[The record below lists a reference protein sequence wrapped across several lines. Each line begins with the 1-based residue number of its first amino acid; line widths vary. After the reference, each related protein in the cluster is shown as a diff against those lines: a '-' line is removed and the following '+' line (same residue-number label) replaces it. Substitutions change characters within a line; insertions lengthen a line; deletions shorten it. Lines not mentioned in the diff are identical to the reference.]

1 MNKEIPV
8 KYKESRMLKR
18 LGAGI
23 PCFMVVLFTGYVYL
37 FAVNRDLSGDRVL
50 LVLACMG
57 ILSLLL
63 QRELFLLRR
72 VLLFFFSVILLAA
85 IGVFFPTTPFVSPTW
100 YFSAVYRLLLSAI
113 IVHAFLDLNGS
124 QPRLLRNT
132 GIVLLGLFFIVFL
145 FGLFGIDLK
154 QSVVSLAG
162 IPDITIGWSDK
173 YISFWILFLLW
184 GTVAAVLRS
193 STGRKHVLVTLLIL
207 ISGCVLV
214 DLGSEIAL
222 LGWGVSCCAYYVIS
236 YGGSATG
243 KAFSRIVVALFL
255 LIPALGIVLNSTGIF
270 EPESIVTAIYNF
282 NRDTFH
288 FVGSRGIHSIA
299 ARLHLFDIGAELMQ
313 TNWISGYG
321 FGSELTLPVSS
332 SGFTSWKVLPG
343 GHPHNVV
350 FLFCIQMGIFGY
362 FLLCTSVLAMA
373 SSILE
378 TEPDGQVRKTV
389 PAAVALLTAACII
402 FSTSFA
408 AWKPDMVLLYC
419 MMASMLLMSGSILP
433 VCVGVTEQKVDK
445 FEMTL
450 VGVAITGIITG
461 LVGFY
466 FF

>member
-1 MNKEIPV
+1 MNKEMPV
-8 KYKESRMLKR
+8 RYKESPILKR
-18 LGAGI
+18 LGASI
-23 PCFMVVLFTGYVYL
+23 PCFMIVLFTGYVSL

-63 QRELFLLRR
+63 QRELLLLRR
-72 VLLFFFSVILLAA
+72 VLVFFVSVVLLAA
-85 IGVFFPTTPFVSPTW
+85 IGVFFPTTPFASQTW
-100 YFSAVYRLLLSAI
+100 YFSAVYRLLLSVI
-113 IVHAFLDLNGS
+113 IAHAFLDINGS

-132 GIVLLGLFFIVFL
+132 GIVLLGLFFIDFL
-145 FGLFGIDLK
+145 FGLFGIELK
-154 QSVVSLAG
+154 QFVASLAG
-162 IPDITIGWSDK
+162 IPDVTIGWNDK
-173 YISFWILFLLW
+173 YISFWLLFLLW

-193 STGRKHVLVTLLIL
+193 STGRKNILVILLIL
-207 ISGCVLV
+207 ISGCMLV
-214 DLGSEIAL
+214 DLGSEVAL
-222 LGWGVSCCAYYVIS
+222 VAWGVSSCAYFIIF
-236 YGGSATG
+236 YGSGTVG
-243 KAFSRIVVALFL
+243 RAFSWAVVALFL
-255 LIPALGIVLNSTGIF
+255 LIPALGIVLNATGLF

-299 ARLHLFDIGAELMQ
+299 ARLHLFDVGTELMQ

-321 FGSELTLPVSS
+321 FGSELTLPISS
-332 SGFTSWKVLPG
+332 NGFTSWKVLPG

-362 FLLCTSVLAMA
+362 FLLCTSVLAIV
-373 SSILE
+373 SSIME
-378 TEPDGQVRKTV
+378 TEPDGQIRKTV
-389 PAAVALLTAACII
+389 PAAIALLTGACII

-419 MMASMLLMSGSILP
+419 MIASMLLMSGSVRPLYAGTT
-433 VCVGVTEQKVDK
+433 VKQVDK
-445 FEMTL
+445 FEMAM

-461 LVGFY
+461 LVGYY